1 MCLTIS
7 EPSQKKR
14 RMSIKEGNGIVK
26 KEIGANLI
34 IHDKQNRCLLK
45 DGDYDCLI
53 EEISGESPNLATGKS
68 CSWERLK
75 VLIHLSLLFFNHI
88 AFLLLIL

>member
-1 MCLTIS
+1 
-7 EPSQKKR
+7 
-14 RMSIKEGNGIVK
+14 MSIKEGNGIVK

-75 VLIHLSLLFFNHI
+75 VLIQFLVIFFFYSQY
-88 AFLLLIL
+88 FL

>member
-1 MCLTIS
+1 
-7 EPSQKKR
+7 
-14 RMSIKEGNGIVK
+14 MSIKEGNGIVK

-53 EEISGESPNLATGKS
+53 EEISGESPNLTTGKS

-75 VLIHLSLLFFNHI
+75 VHILCLYYHFNLVI
-88 AFLLLIL
+88 LYLLLMIVYNCRK